1 MTRAMANHANGD
13 CGTGGD
19 GASRASAPRMTL
31 PRALRAEALRLRRSP
46 LVPLHLACSLAAG
59 AACGAYFALA
69 PWDASMGTDAFAQL
83 LGSLMPLMAGIVC
96 GLDADGEG
104 EATGLSGLLAVPS
117 RRAALAARLLALWLM
132 GAAALAL
139 ALAVFAAPLALAGR
153 QALGPAAWA
162 GAALGLACGSVPLY
176 LVLYAVA
183 LAWGRNATIAAGA
196 AGLMLAFFSLG
207 GLAHGLMTGELTAAD
222 ANALSYLPT
231 SWAALLGSLPV
242 ELAIAGGP
250 AGSAGAA
257 AHVASAIGP
266 AAGLCAAATVLLSC
280 ASAAWISRFEPT
292 LCGE

>member
-1 MTRAMANHANGD
+1 MTRVTTNHENG
-13 CGTGGD
+13 GHGAGGG

-31 PRALRAEALRLRRSP
+31 PRALRAEAQRLRRSP

-69 PWDASMGTDAFAQL
+69 PWDASMGTDAFVQL
-83 LGSLMPLMAGIVC
+83 LGAMMPLMAGIVC

-104 EATGLSGLLAVPS
+104 EATGLSGLLGAPS
-117 RRAALAARLLALWLM
+117 RRVALAARLLALWLM
-132 GAAALAL
+132 GAAALVL
-139 ALAVFAAPLALAGR
+139 ALAAFAAPLALAGR
-153 QALGPAAWA
+153 QALGPAAFA
-162 GAALGLACGSVPLY
+162 GGALGLACGSVPLY

-183 LAWGRNATIAAGA
+183 LAWGRNAAIATGA

-207 GLAHGLMTGELTAAD
+207 GLAHGLMTGELTAAG

-266 AAGLCAAATVLLSC
+266 AAGLCATATVLL
-280 ASAAWISRFEPT
+280 AGGVAAWISRFEPT
-292 LCGE
+292 LRRE